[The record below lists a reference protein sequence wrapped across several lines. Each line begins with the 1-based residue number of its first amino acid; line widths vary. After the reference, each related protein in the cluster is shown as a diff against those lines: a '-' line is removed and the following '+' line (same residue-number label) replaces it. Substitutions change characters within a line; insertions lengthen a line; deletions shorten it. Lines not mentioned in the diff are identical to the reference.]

1 MMERLL
7 QQITKAN
14 YKLQLFASECGIG
27 NFCLLNY
34 LYYCYSDPKIPAEF
48 QETKTINFYPV
59 KIAYLKPVIE
69 AIKKPEN
76 SI

>member
-14 YKLQLFASECGIG
+14 YKLQLFASKCGIG

-34 LYYCYSDPKIPAEF
+34 VYYCYSDPKIPAEL
-48 QETKTINFYPV
+48 QETKTVNFYPV